1 MTRLARNQEIACALS
16 FKLDDL
22 DFTEPFICIR
32 VCPIRGWRPFV
43 NSVRAVYHNAIQ
55 ALPWQNLKGLTSH
68 VDFSVPDVV
77 MLIIRAVAPPH
88 LEGMPT
94 RTPSEL
100 EDLLFLRDA
109 FQCEWYD
116 REEELRPELIA
127 RALAVSRRIEGLI
140 LDRDGDESDVVALY
154 DQIYD
159 MTAYLSVLT

>member
-1 MTRLARNQEIACALS
+1 MARLARNQEIACALS

-22 DFTEPFICIR
+22 DFTGSFIFIR
-32 VCPIRGWRPFV
+32 VCPMRGWRPFV

-55 ALPWQNLKGLTSH
+55 VLPWQNLKGLTSH
-68 VDFSVPDVV
+68 VVFSVPDVV
-77 MLIIRAVAPPH
+77 MLAPPH
-88 LEGMPT
+88 LEGM
-94 RTPSEL
+94 PSEL

-116 REEELRPELIA
+116 REELRPELIA
-127 RALAVSRRIEGLI
+127 RVPAVSRRIEGLI
-140 LDRDGDESDVVALY
+140 LDRDVDESDVVALY